1 LGHDL
6 VGLIEVV
13 DENPKR
19 PRPGDEDFL
28 KRLSDLDRNLGMA
41 GDLDAGTGIDA
52 WTEFA
57 ERRPATGAPRA
68 SRPLLDLF
76 PPAEQERP
84 IALDDRPSGADVDT
98 APPLRRL
105 ATLAAAFLL
114 LMAAGA
120 SAAAYLFRDELAAI
134 LAAWQEIP

>member
-1 LGHDL
+1 
-6 VGLIEVV
+6 
-13 DENPKR
+13 
-19 PRPGDEDFL
+19 
-28 KRLSDLDRNLGMA
+28 MA

-52 WTEFA
+52 WAEFA
-57 ERRPATGAPRA
+57 ERRPATGAPRG

-76 PPAEQERP
+76 PPVEQERP
-84 IALDDRPSGADVDT
+84 IAVDDQPFEGGVDT

-120 SAAAYLFRDELAAI
+120 SAAAYVFRDELASI
-134 LAAWQEIP
+134 LAAWQQTP